1 MSSGGAAGEGTPR
14 DMTPSL
20 IGRLRQG
27 DAEAAALLNDLY
39 RDALYRFCWG
49 YLGTRDAAE
58 DAVQEVCYKVLT
70 ARNVPEHFRPWIYR
84 VARNHCLNTLRRR
97 RRHGDDKPLP
107 AASQLHQALT
117 GQLSRLAHQEEQHEL
132 INLLEG
138 LSESHQEVLRLRY
151 VENLS
156 RADIADILELPESV
170 VKSRLFEGLKKLR
183 TRLDA
188 NADSD

>member
-1 MSSGGAAGEGTPR
+1 LSAARAAGDEAPR

-27 DAEAAALLNDLY
+27 DAEAAALLNELY

-70 ARNVPEHFRPWIYR
+70 APTVPEHFRPWIYR

-97 RRHGDDKPLP
+97 RRHGGDKPLP

-117 GQLSRLAHQEEQHEL
+117 GQLSRLAHEEEQHEL

-156 RADIADILELPESV
+156 RSDIADILELPESV

-183 TRLDA
+183 SRFDV
-188 NADSD
+188 SDDDE